1 MPEVDHGRG
10 GRRCLA
16 VWAATTCVAVLA
28 VASGCGTSTSGV
40 VFRREADVYTAVLR
54 AALAEGPAT
63 TARSLVFVAP
73 LDEASPL
80 PLEVQAGVIA
90 KLTKEADMRFVD
102 HPAQAIDTGTV
113 GEPVLGGGVLFD
125 LGTVPASGTVVEV
138 SAERYRMAADQA
150 TLRFSVRA
158 IADGWVADVVADQ
171 PRVSG
176 G

>member
-1 MPEVDHGRG
+1 MSQGQG
-10 GRRCLA
+10 GRRCPA
-16 VWAATTCVAVLA
+16 IWVGATCVAVLA
-28 VASGCGTSTSGV
+28 VASGCGTSRSGAV
-40 VFRREADVYTAVLR
+40 LQRETDVYTAVLR
-54 AALAEGPAT
+54 AALAEGPTT

-73 LDEASPL
+73 LDEGSPL

-90 KLTKEADMRFVD
+90 KLTKQAEMRFVD

-125 LGTVPASGTVVEV
+125 LGTVPASGTVVAM
-138 SAERYRMAADQA
+138 SAERYRTAADQA

-158 IADGWVADVVADQ
+158 IAGGWVAEVVADQ